1 MSIPLLINQE
11 PEISEHNIDINKKY
25 SLNSEK
31 YDEKNELNHNF
42 DIKSRITREIY
53 YFKDEILK
61 ETNEMNDKLIIRIA
75 SGLQEINEKLNK
87 NEEKFKSINDK
98 FDEISVKNQQ
108 YDGYDKKINSL
119 FQFETKNEKEL
130 IMHLSMMNSIK
141 SQIKDNFR
149 EYNYILKKYRSNDEL
164 VGEKRKFKTFPELI
178 KFLYQNISQFNTL
191 QEKNNLDFKGYKT
204 KLDSLISSFKQQ
216 INTIITSMKSFT
228 ANSINESEGRIKG
241 LINLFDERLIETRS
255 ELSKNFQILKE
266 ENEIFLNKEKDKIKD
281 ELNQKLEV
289 GLLNI
294 NDTLRKSQKKLEEDL
309 LDYNKNFLKLKK
321 DFKDYTMKEDK
332 FYELLKKQKFI
343 FEKNKGNN
351 TINNIKNI
359 NNNQDKINLRVQTGK
374 SKTQRNFFHSSNSFN
389 NINNIFNNSSASHM
403 DKFKRNFLFN
413 SSSIKEAKENINEIK
428 NIRQRKQIQI
438 SNNNYERTINEKSI
452 DKSPKE
458 LVFNDKSF
466 IKENNY
472 IYRIKKITKH
482 KNQINYSARIK
493 DNINKEIISGSTMKK
508 INIFKDDDLP
518 RLIELKK
525 DDNEIKLQTDKKDV
539 KNKTTINFTNNN
551 KNKFKRVLSN
561 IKYNLKNKNIQT
573 NNLQSNLDISNT
585 FKIFKSTGESKLNH
599 KVSIY
604 DVKFKP
610 SKDYDRNKVLKNEE
624 EKEAIKN
631 ANENNNDN
639 KKRTNRNNKKE
650 EYNYINSKGELSNI
664 IKIPPPENAICK
676 SIFASE

>member
-42 DIKSRITREIY
+42 DIKSHITREIY

-266 ENEIFLNKEKDKIKD
+266 ENEIILNKEKDKIKD

-309 LDYNKNFLKLKK
+309 LDYNKNFLKLQK
-321 DFKDYTMKEDK
+321 DFKDYKMIEDK

-413 SSSIKEAKENINEIK
+413 SSSIKEAK
-428 NIRQRKQIQI
+428 
-438 SNNNYERTINEKSI
+438 
-452 DKSPKE
+452 
-458 LVFNDKSF
+458 
-466 IKENNY
+466 
-472 IYRIKKITKH
+472 
-482 KNQINYSARIK
+482 
-493 DNINKEIISGSTMKK
+493 
-508 INIFKDDDLP
+508 
-518 RLIELKK
+518 
-525 DDNEIKLQTDKKDV
+525 
-539 KNKTTINFTNNN
+539 
-551 KNKFKRVLSN
+551 
-561 IKYNLKNKNIQT
+561 
-573 NNLQSNLDISNT
+573 
-585 FKIFKSTGESKLNH
+585 
-599 KVSIY
+599 
-604 DVKFKP
+604 
-610 SKDYDRNKVLKNEE
+610 
-624 EKEAIKN
+624 
-631 ANENNNDN
+631 
-639 KKRTNRNNKKE
+639 
-650 EYNYINSKGELSNI
+650 
-664 IKIPPPENAICK
+664 
-676 SIFASE
+676 